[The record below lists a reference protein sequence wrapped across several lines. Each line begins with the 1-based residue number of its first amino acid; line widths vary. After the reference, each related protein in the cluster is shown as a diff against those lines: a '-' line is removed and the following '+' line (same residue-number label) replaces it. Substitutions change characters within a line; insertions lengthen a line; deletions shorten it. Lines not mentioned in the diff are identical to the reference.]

1 MAMIMIHP
9 DLQNAWTVSAEG
21 YHAMQSVWGG
31 LYEIPLIGYQGHV
44 IPIVI
49 SVWIMSKLE
58 IKLHKIVPE
67 MFDLFVTPLV
77 TIFVTGYLT
86 LTLVGPVFVFIENA
100 VLTGVQQLIQ
110 LPFGIGGF
118 LMGGIYAST
127 VVTGV
132 HHMYSIID
140 IGQISQYG
148 YTYWLPIASAANVA
162 QGGAALAVAVKTKN
176 KKLKSL
182 AFPAAVSSM
191 LGITEPA
198 IFGVNLR
205 YFRPFI
211 AASIGAACGALYASV
226 VGLGATGTG
235 VTGVFGILL
244 HLHAPLQYIILFAI
258 SLGVAFV
265 MTLVLGW
272 KEENN

>member
-1 MAMIMIHP
+1 
-9 DLQNAWTVSAEG
+9 
-21 YHAMQSVWGG
+21 
-31 LYEIPLIGYQGHV
+31 
-44 IPIVI
+44 
-49 SVWIMSKLE
+49 
-58 IKLHKIVPE
+58 
-67 MFDLFVTPLV
+67 
-77 TIFVTGYLT
+77 
-86 LTLVGPVFVFIENA
+86 
-100 VLTGVQQLIQ
+100 
-110 LPFGIGGF
+110 
-118 LMGGIYAST
+118 
-127 VVTGV
+127 
-132 HHMYSIID
+132 
-140 IGQISQYG
+140 
-148 YTYWLPIASAANVA
+148 
-162 QGGAALAVAVKTKN
+162 
-176 KKLKSL
+176 
-182 AFPAAVSSM
+182 M

>member
-1 MAMIMIHP
+1 
-9 DLQNAWTVSAEG
+9 
-21 YHAMQSVWGG
+21 
-31 LYEIPLIGYQGHV
+31 
-44 IPIVI
+44 
-49 SVWIMSKLE
+49 MSKLE